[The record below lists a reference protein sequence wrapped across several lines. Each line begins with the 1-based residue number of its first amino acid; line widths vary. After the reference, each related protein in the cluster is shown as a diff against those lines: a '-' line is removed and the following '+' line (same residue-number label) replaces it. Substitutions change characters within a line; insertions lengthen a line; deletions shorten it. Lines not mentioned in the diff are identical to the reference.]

1 MFEKGIDQAN
11 SSLVKNTTSANTYT
25 GYVKA
30 NIKTTDLNVGGT
42 INYAIDYSGQKIL
55 LDNDTKKEQIF
66 YGLDP
71 YSRESLEREE
81 VFEYYYKLG
90 KTDEDIGKIWYD
102 LRQKIYNKILKN
114 N

>member
-1 MFEKGIDQAN
+1 MYNEF
-11 SSLVKNTTSANTYT
+11 SR
-25 GYVKA
+25 
-30 NIKTTDLNVGGT
+30 IKYIIGRYEYRNKSISISEMRNYK
-42 INYAIDYSGQKIL
+42 INKL

-102 LRQKIYNKILKN
+102 LRQKRYINII
-114 N
+114 